1 LKQQSRPEGSRW
13 CATGQE
19 PPGQARPLRRKA
31 RTGGGAARDDA
42 RGITTST
49 ITELNELS
57 VFVETAEERG
67 AVSEDE
73 LEAFAVEHDLGE
85 EAIAELRRELEE
97 RDVDVA
103 GEPAPSEEKTAEL
116 RPVAAT
122 PAELGTTDALTLFM
136 NTAGR
141 YKLLTAADEIALA
154 KRIERGDETAKEL
167 MINSNLRL
175 VVSIAKRY
183 QGHGLPLLDLI
194 QEGVIGLNR
203 AVEKFDWRK
212 GFKFSTYATWWIRQ
226 ACQRAV
232 SNQAKTIR
240 VPTHVNERRQKL
252 NRVRQRLEVERGET
266 PTAEELAQA
275 SGLSL
280 THVEEALGAVEVTAS
295 LNQSIGDDDGELG
308 DLFSDETSADPAEEA
323 SESLRRSE
331 IRKALA
337 SLPERQRRVLELRFG
352 FDGEPVSLEAIGKTL
367 EVSRE
372 RVRQLEAEGLSRLAS
387 QLDGLQAGDSDLVNA
402 A

>member
-1 LKQQSRPEGSRW
+1 M
-13 CATGQE
+13 
-19 PPGQARPLRRKA
+19 
-31 RTGGGAARDDA
+31 
-42 RGITTST
+42 
-49 ITELNELS
+49 ELNELNA
-57 VFVETAEERG
+57 FVESAEERG
-67 AVSEDE
+67 AVSDDE
-73 LEAFAVEHDLGE
+73 LEALAVEHDLGE
-85 EAIAELRRELEE
+85 EAIAELRHELDE
-97 RDVDVA
+97 RDVDIA
-103 GEPAPSEEKTAEL
+103 GEPAATEEKAAEP
-116 RPVAAT
+116 RPVTT
-122 PAELGTTDALTLFM
+122 PITELGTTDSLTLFM

-252 NRVRQRLEVERGET
+252 NRVRQRLEVEQGVA
-266 PTAEELAQA
+266 PSLEELANA

-295 LNQSIGDDDGELG
+295 LNQAIGSDDGEFG

-323 SESLRRSE
+323 AESLRRSE
-331 IRKALA
+331 IRRALA
-337 SLPERQRRVLELRFG
+337 TLPERQRRVLELRFG
-352 FDGEPVSLEAIGKTL
+352 FDGDPVSLEAIGKQL

-372 RVRQLEAEGLSRLAS
+372 RVRQLEAEGLNRLAT
-387 QLDGLQAGDSDLVNA
+387 QLEGLEAADGDLVHA